1 MTQPRLTVGTED
13 GFTLVEVVMAIAIVG
28 LVAVAL
34 AGVIL
39 AVFRNSGGA
48 ASAATN
54 ARDKELVGIYFTRD
68 VESAL
73 LVEPTTTEMQCVG
86 ALAPNMHGLAE
97 IDVPNGFV
105 DYYWV
110 DGSTTA
116 VLYRTTCS
124 QPPSSTSASPL
135 VRALNVHC
143 ARRPRRIC
151 QPPTVTCT
159 ASCTGPNSS
168 ATLTFWVLG
177 EADQYQLTTSMRASP
192 PVSNQSND

>member
-39 AVFRNSGGA
+39 AVFRSNGGA

-86 ALAPNMHGLAE
+86 TLAPNMHSLAE

-110 DGSTTA
+110 KGSSAA
-116 VLYRTTCS
+116 VLYRSACS
-124 QPPSSTSASPL
+124 QPPSSTLASPL

-143 ARRPRRIC
+143 PRRPWLTC
-151 QPPTVTCT
+151 PPTVTCT
-159 ASCTGPNSS
+159 ATCTGPNAS
-168 ATLTFWVLG
+168 ATIAFRVLG
-177 EADQYQLTTSMRASP
+177 EADPYQLSTSMRASP